1 MNLMPVFAFVCGLLA
16 VILYYS
22 GAPEASLL
30 PMGLGVLLG
39 VTALLFG
46 SKEESAV
53 TRGTGAIA
61 ALFALMPVAI
71 PFVQQL
77 RIDQLAGQRA
87 SQTRHLYERFEEN
100 IAEAAPLIDQ
110 YFETHG
116 FYPDL
121 RGEDYLPRVDDDGRL
136 RTPPSLRGLAS
147 PRDPFS
153 PVNASMRW
161 IAVRDRGVLLLSVG
175 QSEVAEYPAPPILM
189 DPPPA
194 SAHAGFALTGAD
206 PRHHTYDP
214 TNGALGLGD
223 LIAFRGR
230 VSYEEALDPLFA
242 AWDEIHQRTSW
253 IPPAQ
258 RPRPPRATQTT
269 ADPDSQS
276 SRDAREAARLL
287 EQGRYLAALA
297 LASRAHQERPRH
309 EAQWSEH
316 ERGIAHTR
324 AMALYHLGAFR
335 EAADIMIEHVDL
347 EPNDPAGHFYLG
359 AALHQGGRE
368 SDARI
373 HLAAAAQISPNHPIT
388 SLATRCYEAA
398 LARGTP
404 PFPPPRGVGQ

>member
-1 MNLMPVFAFVCGLLA
+1 MNVMPVVAFIFGLLA

-22 GAPEASLL
+22 GLPEASLV
-30 PMGLGVLLG
+30 PMALGVLFG

-46 SKEESAV
+46 SKEEPTV
-53 TRGTGAIA
+53 TRATGAIA
-61 ALFALMPVAI
+61 AVFALMPVAI

-77 RIDQLAGQRA
+77 RIDQLASERA
-87 SQTRHLYERFEEN
+87 RETRPLYERFEERVE
-100 IAEAAPLIDQ
+100 EAGPLIDR
-110 YFETHG
+110 YFDRHG

-121 RGEDYLPRVDDDGRL
+121 RGGEYLPHIGGDGRP
-136 RTPPSLRGLAS
+136 RTPPSLEGLAS

-153 PVNASMRW
+153 PTNASFRW
-161 IAVRDRGVLLLSVG
+161 AAVRDRGVLLVSVG
-175 QSEVAEYPAPPILM
+175 QSGVAEFPVPPLLM

-223 LIAFRGR
+223 LVAFRGR
-230 VSYEEALDPLFA
+230 VSYEEAMEPVFS
-242 AWDEIHQRTSW
+242 AWDTVHRRTTW

-258 RPRPPRATQTT
+258 RPTPRGAQTT

-287 EQGRYLAALA
+287 DENNHLAALA

-309 EAQWSEH
+309 EAQWSDD
-316 ERGIAHTR
+316 ERRIPYIR
-324 AMALYHLGAFR
+324 AVALYHLGAFR
-335 EAADIMIEHVDL
+335 ESADIMMEYLDL
-347 EPNDPAGHFYLG
+347 EPNDAAGHFHLG

-368 SDARI
+368 SDALT
-373 HLAAAAQISPNHPIT
+373 HLAAAAQIDPNHRIT
-388 SLATRCYEAA
+388 PLATQCYEAA
-398 LARGTP
+398 LARRAP
-404 PFPPPRGVGQ
+404 PFPPPRGLER